1 MLEVETI
8 GVVKHRGPTPIVRD
22 ADVALRL
29 GIVSMKLLEIP
40 QAMCSL
46 EEAVRLAPESFYPRL
61 RLAELYMRVGVP
73 TRAKEEIERAMELS
87 ETPEQRAMA
96 RKLLAVDAER
106 SARRAW
112 RP

>member
-1 MLEVETI
+1 
-8 GVVKHRGPTPIVRD
+8 
-22 ADVALRL
+22 
-29 GIVSMKLLEIP
+29 MKLLEIP

-73 TRAKEEIERAMELS
+73 TRAKEEIERAMDVS

-96 RKLLAVDAER
+96 RRLLAIDAER

-112 RP
+112 RPNFLKRKDK